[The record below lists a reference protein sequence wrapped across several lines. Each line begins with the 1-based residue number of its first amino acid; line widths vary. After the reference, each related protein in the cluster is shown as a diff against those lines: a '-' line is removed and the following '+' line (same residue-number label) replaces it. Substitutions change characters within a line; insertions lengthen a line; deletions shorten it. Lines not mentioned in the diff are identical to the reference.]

1 MRQFRFTAAEIESLA
16 GGYGSPGALATLR
29 SGQRA
34 ARRLQ
39 LLAIWQRS
47 HRLPEPAHARL
58 DTAFALIEDIARVAP
73 EVAAALLDHPFL
85 GTWAAACLARLE
97 SNTTKHAIPVDVE
110 LGYLSGLAAAGAV
123 RAGIRFELEVSIW
136 DGSVLL
142 PTLGTLHIG
151 RSGTAF
157 LRGDATELTCSIDD
171 RTVTVTPPFDVEQD
185 AWRPRR
191 SVSLADG
198 WTLAVEDTDP
208 YGDCFGHPRSGPLD
222 DTRRTALEESLEQA
236 WRLLT
241 EQHPEHAAGVR
252 TLLDAIVPLAAPANG
267 TISAASR
274 VAAGAIGVSIPDDPV
289 ELALLLVH
297 EVQHMK
303 LGELLDLV
311 DLHATTG
318 PARHHAP
325 WRGDPRPVGALFQG
339 VYAHLGVADFWRLH
353 RRHTTGPA
361 ARRAEYEFAYW
372 YEQTRR
378 AAATLAASGELTE
391 DGARFV
397 TGVIET
403 MDGWRHEAISPSVSS
418 GVADL
423 LLAATVDWRMRN
435 HVPDADD
442 VTGLAASWLAG
453 RPADVV
459 GPPALGRGS
468 APGTAKQP
476 AVAALVTSL
485 VSDVAAPTLVT
496 ARERSIVA
504 DRPSD
509 PQGWINLAIALR
521 RDGHPASSVVEARPD
536 LTSAVCVRLRAMGD
550 RADPVDVATWLCEAV
565 TRAATSAAVRCRS

>member
-1 MRQFRFTAAEIESLA
+1 MRQFRFTAAEIGSLA
-16 GGYGSPGALATLR
+16 GGYGNPSALAGLR

-47 HRLPEPAHARL
+47 HRLPEPTRARL
-58 DTAFALIEDIARVAP
+58 DSAFALIEDIARAAP
-73 EVAAALLDHPFL
+73 EMAAALLDHPFL
-85 GTWAAACLARLE
+85 GTWAAACLARFE
-97 SNTTKHAIPVDVE
+97 SNTMKHAIPVDVE

-123 RAGIRFELEVSIW
+123 RAGVRFELEVSIW

-151 RSGTAF
+151 QSGTAF
-157 LRGDATELTCSIDD
+157 LRGNATELTCSIDD
-171 RTVTVTPPFDVEQD
+171 RTVSVTAPFDVDQG

-191 SVSLADG
+191 SVSLGDG
-198 WTLAVEDTDP
+198 RTLAVEDTDP
-208 YGDCFGHPRSGPLD
+208 YGNCFGHARPDPFD
-222 DTRRTALEESLEQA
+222 DTGHAGLGKSLQQA
-236 WRLLT
+236 WHLLA
-241 EQHPEHAAGVR
+241 EQHPEHSAGVR
-252 TLLDAIVPLAAPANG
+252 TLLDAIVPLAAPAAG

-311 DLHATTG
+311 DLHATSG

-339 VYAHLGVADFWRLH
+339 VYAHLGVADFWRL
-353 RRHTTGPA
+353 RRLHTTGPA

-378 AAATLAASGELTE
+378 AADTLAASGELTE

-397 TGVIET
+397 AGIIET
-403 MDGWRHEAISPSVSS
+403 MEDWRHEAISPSVSA

-435 HVPDADD
+435 HVPDADE

-453 RPADVV
+453 RPADVI
-459 GPPALGRGS
+459 GPPALAGGS
-468 APGTAKQP
+468 TPGTAKQP

-485 VSDVAAPTLVT
+485 VSDVAAPTLAT
-496 ARERSIVA
+496 ARQRRMVA

-509 PQGWINLAIALR
+509 PQRWIDLAIALR
-521 RDGHPASSVVEARPD
+521 RDGHPAVSAVEARPD
-536 LTSAVCVRLRAMGD
+536 LVSAVCVRLRAMGD
-550 RADPVDVATWLCEAV
+550 RADPVDVATWLREAV
-565 TRAATSAAVRCRS
+565 SV